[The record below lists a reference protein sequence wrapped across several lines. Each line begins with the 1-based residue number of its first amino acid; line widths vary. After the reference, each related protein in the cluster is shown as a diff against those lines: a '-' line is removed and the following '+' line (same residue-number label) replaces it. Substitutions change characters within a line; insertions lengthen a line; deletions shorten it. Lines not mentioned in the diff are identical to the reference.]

1 MTEDQLRDQ
10 MRQVDDLTPP
20 DTGFEAKALYAG
32 QRRLARRRSWSMGLL
47 GSAAAV
53 VVGSLVV
60 VNVNHPSTS
69 SSGSAV
75 AGAAPEKRADAP
87 SAPNG
92 GADPLQGSTAG
103 TAGGDTSGPSPST
116 VRPRVGDPGF
126 DFDGVGVPSAL
137 AAVSSTLARPPYDEI
152 YSGMSLQRTP
162 TAEARYYLTRL
173 DPAAMAV
180 VTQGLPASA
189 PVAFVQSAYSAKACA
204 VTLAMV
210 TDQVPTLR
218 GQGLPV
224 EDVSCG
230 LLGRVA
236 VRLGPDSTDGQRG
249 SLRARFGDVVEVV
262 AAGAGSAPTGG

>member
-1 MTEDQLRDQ
+1 MTEDQLRER

-32 QRRLARRRSWSMGLL
+32 QRRLARRRSWSTGLL
-47 GSAAAV
+47 GAAAAV

-60 VNVNHPSTS
+60 VNVNHPSTT
-69 SSGSAV
+69 SSGSSA
-75 AGAAPEKRADAP
+75 AGAAPERRADAP
-87 SAPNG
+87 SAANG
-92 GADPLQGSTAG
+92 GAGLPQGSTGG
-103 TAGGDTSGPSPST
+103 TAGGDTSAATPRT
-116 VRPRVGDPGF
+116 VRPSVGDPGF
-126 DFDGVGVPSAL
+126 DFDDPAVASAL
-137 AAVSSTLARPPYDEI
+137 TAVGSTLARPPYDAI
-152 YSGMSLQRTP
+152 YSGMSLQKVP

-173 DPAAMAV
+173 DPGAMGV
-180 VTQGLPASA
+180 VTRGLPAGA

-210 TDQVPTLR
+210 TEQLPALR

-230 LLGRVA
+230 LLGRVT

-262 AAGAGSAPTGG
+262 AADAEPAPTGG